1 MEELYYNPEHP
12 SGYGGVERLALAAR
26 QRRRPTEEWLR
37 TQRTYTLHKPARKRY
52 NTRPY
57 KSGAIDQHWQADL
70 VEMIPYASFNNGY
83 RYLLTIIDLFSRY
96 AWAVPLRGKTGMEV
110 TSAFRQV
117 FAQGRQP
124 QRLQTDDGR
133 EFDNR
138 EFQRFLNLQNIRF
151 FTVKSQFKAAVCER
165 FNRTLKAKMWRY
177 FTRTGR
183 HRWLDILDELMTG
196 YNTATHRSLGVSPI
210 QITGENEHEIWLQQE
225 RKGPQR
231 VTQRQPATIFRVND
245 QVRTSVAKEPFAKG
259 YLPNWTEQI
268 YTVSQVLDTEPVQ
281 YKLRD
286 YANVLI
292 KGSFY
297 GAELQKVVPPE
308 RHAIDRVL
316 ERRRVNGRMQ
326 YFVQWRG
333 YGPEF
338 NSWVDNIE
346 NIT

>member
-12 SGYGGVERLALAAR
+12 SGYGGVNRLALAAQ
-26 QRRRPTEEWLR
+26 QRRRRTEDWLR

-57 KSGAIDQHWQADL
+57 KSGAIDQQWQADL
-70 VEMIPYASFNNGY
+70 VEMIPYANVNNGY

-96 AWAVPLRGKTGMEV
+96 AWAVPLRGKTGAEV
-110 TSAFRQV
+110 TAAFRQV
-117 FAQGRQP
+117 FAEGRQP

-138 EFQRFLNLQNIRF
+138 EFQQFLNLQNIRF

-183 HRWLDILDELMTG
+183 YRWVDALGELMTG
-196 YNTATHRSLGVSPI
+196 YNTATHRSIGVSPI
-210 QITGENEHEIWLQQE
+210 QVTGENEHELWLRQE
-225 RKGPQR
+225 RRGPQR
-231 VTQRQPATIFRVND
+231 VTQRQPTTTFRVGD
-245 QVRTSVAKEPFAKG
+245 QVRISVVKETFAKG

-268 YTVSQVLDTEPVQ
+268 YTVSQVLDTEPAQ

-286 YANVLI
+286 EANVLI

-297 GAELQKVVPPE
+297 SAELQRVVPPE

-316 ERRRVNGRMQ
+316 QRRRVNGRMQ

-346 NIT
+346 DIA